1 MKAHSAIFESES
13 VFKNLFF
20 KLEFESMLYSF
31 ECLTMKKYLDRINV
45 PEMRDV

>member
-20 KLEFESMLYSF
+20 KLEFESNDICKQYS
-31 ECLTMKKYLDRINV
+31 KS
-45 PEMRDV
+45 